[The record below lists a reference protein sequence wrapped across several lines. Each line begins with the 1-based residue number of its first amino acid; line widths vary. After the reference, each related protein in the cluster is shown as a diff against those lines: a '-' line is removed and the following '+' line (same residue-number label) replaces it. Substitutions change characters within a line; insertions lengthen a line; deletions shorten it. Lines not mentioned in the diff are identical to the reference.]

1 MSSSGELLNVH
12 SGLALTAKDGSSAS
26 KLTLEERDSS
36 TFQSWKATNKL
47 TPVDVYIHGEKNQ
60 CIYYNGKYGVYLET
74 CSKGSSRQQWRL
86 YPDSTIRPK
95 DWLDGCME
103 IASLSGDWIYV
114 QAGYCSGSPVLH
126 KWVFSHDGA
135 IRNWKSQLLQEYGI
149 NIVRVSDG
157 LSKSLMGRGAPLSL
171 EFIDCTIMEFPFSNL
186 QAIYGF

>member
-1 MSSSGELLNVH
+1 MYTRIGFV
-12 SGLALTAKDGSSAS
+12 TKDGSSAS

-47 TPVDVYIHGEKNQ
+47 TPVDVYIPGEKNQ
-60 CIYYNGKYGVYLET
+60 CIYYNGKYGVYQET

-135 IRNWKSQLLQEYGI
+135 IRNWKSQL
-149 NIVRVSDG
+149 VVDA
-157 LSKSLMGRGAPLSL
+157 SKTYPGYLYAMNYHGGKNQIWTL
-171 EFIDCTIMEFPFSNL
+171 EFI
-186 QAIYGF
+186 